1 MNGPILSR
9 RTVLGV
15 FGLGAAAA
23 AAGCGSSV
31 GGGGSGGGG
40 GSSSGGGGSIK
51 VGLVIPQDGVYTPL
65 GVDMQNA
72 WELYLEQNDG
82 MLGGYEVETIIAD
95 EGETPDTG
103 VPAISGLIQRDQV
116 DVLVGVV
123 NSATALGSAEA
134 VTAAKKLLI
143 VANAGAGAITAADTR
158 SPYIWR
164 TSFTNAQVARALGGY
179 LAEQDIPGGVYVM
192 AADYAAG
199 QEAVAGFRAEYE
211 GAGGTIAGEAFTPFG
226 TTQDFQPF
234 LSGIQ
239 GSGAGATFVF
249 YAGGEAVSYVQQY
262 ASFGIKEAVP
272 LYGSGFL
279 SEGGVL
285 NAQGEAAL
293 GVQTSLHYTSELDNE
308 ANVAFREAYQGAYE
322 DAVPTCYSV
331 QTWDA
336 ALVLDQ
342 VLADVDGLDGDTLSE
357 ALGSL
362 GEISDSPRG
371 AWTFNG
377 QSPEQMFYL
386 REVTDS
392 GGALVNSVSEELGT
406 FAQPD

>member
-9 RTVLGV
+9 RHALGV

-23 AAGCGSSV
+23 VPGCGSSV
-31 GGGGSGGGG
+31 GGGGGGGG
-40 GSSSGGGGSIK
+40 AGSGGGGSIK
-51 VGLVIPQDGVYTPL
+51 VGLIIPQDGVYTPL
-65 GVDMQNA
+65 GVDMKNA
-72 WELYLEQNDG
+72 WDLYLEQHDG
-82 MLGGYEVETIIAD
+82 MLGGYEVETVIAD
-95 EGETPDTG
+95 EGELPDTG
-103 VPAISGLIQRDQV
+103 VPAIQGLIQRDNV
-116 DVLVGVV
+116 DVLVGIV
-123 NSATALGSAEA
+123 NSATALGAAEA
-134 VTAAKKLLI
+134 VAAAQKLLI
-143 VANAGAGAITAADTR
+143 VANAGANAITAADTR
-158 SPYIWR
+158 NPYIWR
-164 TSFTNAQVARALGGY
+164 TAFTNAQVSSALGAY
-179 LAEQDIPGGVYVM
+179 LAEQDIPGGVYLM

-199 QEAVAGFRAEYE
+199 QEHADGFRSAYE
-211 GAGGTIAGEAFTPFG
+211 DGGGTIAGEAFTPFG

-262 ASFGIKEAVP
+262 ASFGIKDAVP

-279 SEGGVL
+279 TEGGVL
-285 NAQGEAAL
+285 AAQGEAAI

-322 DAVPTCYSV
+322 DAIPTCYAV

-342 VLADVDGLDGDTLSE
+342 VLADVEALDGDTLSE

-362 GEISDSPRG
+362 GEIADSPRG
-371 AWTFNG
+371 PWTFNG
-377 QSPEQMFYL
+377 QTPEQTFYL

-392 GGALVNSVSEELGT
+392 GGVLVNSVTEELGT
-406 FAQPD
+406 FAQPE